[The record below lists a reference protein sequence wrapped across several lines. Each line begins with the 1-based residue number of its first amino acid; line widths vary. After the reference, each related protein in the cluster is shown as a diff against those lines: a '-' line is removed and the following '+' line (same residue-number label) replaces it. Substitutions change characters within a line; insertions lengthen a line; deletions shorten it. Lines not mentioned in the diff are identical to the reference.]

1 MKRIVPIVILTFSI
15 TILHAQNV
23 TFNWAKQIGAPASQT
38 VGNSVTADAA
48 GNVYTTGFS
57 NATMFISKFD
67 ANGNVA
73 WTKQFGGTGGTA
85 NGCSITTDA
94 NGDVYTIG
102 TFSLTVDFDP
112 GPGVFNLTTGGS
124 TFILKLDANGNFVW
138 VKQVEIGTLIG
149 RGFLIA
155 VDAADNVYTTGT
167 FFGTVDFDP
176 GPGLFDL
183 SSILRS
189 AYVSKLDATGN
200 FVWAKQIT
208 GAGDTDEAS
217 SFAIALDD
225 SGNIYTTGSFIGT
238 VDFDP
243 GAGSDILSANTE
255 NAFISKLDASGNF
268 IWARQMGGTGTNEGL
283 SIALDSMGGVYT
295 TGYFTGT
302 VDFDPGAG
310 VFNLSAAGND
320 DIFISKLDAAGNFSW
335 AKKMGG
341 SAADEGFSIRAD
353 ASGNN
358 YTTGYFTDTLDFD
371 MGTCLPKIVSTG
383 GRDIF
388 ISKSD
393 ATGNFLWTKQIGGS
407 GTDQGFS
414 IAVSAPQNIYT
425 TGYFSGA
432 VDFDPG
438 IGVYNLNSGGP
449 YDFFLQ
455 KMSPCANSTTSNV
468 SVSTCHAYTL
478 NCHTYTSSGV
488 YTQFL
493 TNAAGCD
500 SIVTLNVTFTNTHS
514 TTQVDVTACGSYS
527 WNGQTYTSSG
537 TYQDTLTAI
546 DGCDSII
553 SLQLVV
559 KDVAFA
565 TINKTICQ
573 GQSYLGY
580 TNGGIYED
588 TLTAADGCDSIRT
601 LHLTV
606 LQHPLPDLGADRNLC
621 PGDTAILYPGK
632 FGTYL
637 WQDGSTQSHLTVAQ
651 PGLYS
656 VTVTDSCESAS
667 ARVLM
672 TGGSCEIYF
681 PSAFTPN
688 KDGINDVFRI
698 LNAPSLSNYD
708 LTLYNRWGQ
717 KIFETNDYKK
727 GWDGSVNGQSS
738 EAGVYAW
745 FCRFKKAGSSP
756 LVEMKGTVMLIR

>member
-1 MKRIVPIVILTFSI
+1 MKKIVPVVIITLSI
-15 TILHAQNV
+15 TMLHAQNV
-23 TFNWAKQIGAPASQT
+23 TFNWAKQMGAPASQT
-38 VGNSVTADAA
+38 VGNSVTCDAL

-57 NATMFISKFD
+57 NATMFISKSD

-124 TFILKLDANGNFVW
+124 TFILKLDAGGNFVW
-138 VKQVEIGTLIG
+138 AKQIEIGTLIG

-176 GPGLFDL
+176 GPGVFDL

-189 AYVSKLDATGN
+189 AYVSKLDAAGN
-200 FVWAKQIT
+200 FVWAKQMT
-208 GAGDTDEAS
+208 GAGNADEAS
-217 SFAIALDD
+217 SFAMALDA
-225 SGNIYTTGSFIGT
+225 SGNIYTTGSFIGAI
-238 VDFDP
+238 DFDP
-243 GAGSDILSANTE
+243 GAGSNILSAGTE
-255 NAFISKLDASGNF
+255 NTFISKLDASGNF
-268 IWARQMGGTGTNEGL
+268 IWARQMGGTGTIEGL
-283 SIALDSMGGVYT
+283 SIALDSMDDVYT

-310 VFNLSAAGND
+310 LFNLSAAGND
-320 DIFISKLDAAGNFSW
+320 DIFIAKLDAAGNFNW

-341 SAADEGFSIRAD
+341 SAADEGFSIKAD

-371 MGTCLPKIVSTG
+371 GGTCLPKIISAG
-383 GRDIF
+383 ARDIF

-393 ATGNFLWTKQIGGS
+393 AAGNFLWTKQIGGS

-414 IAVSAPQNIYT
+414 IAVNAPENIYT
-425 TGYFSGA
+425 TGYFSGT

-455 KMSPCANSTTSNV
+455 KMSPCNNSTSSNV
-468 SVSTCHAYTL
+468 SVSACHAYTL

-493 TNAAGCD
+493 TNASGCD
-500 SIVTLNVTFTNTHS
+500 SIVTLNLTFINTHS
-514 TTQVDVTACGSYS
+514 TTNINAKVCGSYS

-537 TYQDTLTAI
+537 TYNDTLTAV
-546 DGCDSII
+546 DGCDSIV
-553 SLQLVV
+553 SLQLVIKSPSSV
-559 KDVAFA
+559 

-588 TLTAADGCDSIRT
+588 TLTAVDGCDSIRT
-601 LHLTV
+601 LQLTV
-606 LQHPLPDLGADRNLC
+606 LQHPVPDLGGDKNLC
-621 PGDTAILYPGK
+621 SGDTVILYPGK
-632 FGTYL
+632 FDTYL
-637 WQDGSTQSHLTVAQ
+637 WQDGSVQSHLTVRQ
-651 PGLYS
+651 PGSYS
-656 VTVTDSCESAS
+656 VTVTDSCGSAS
-667 ARVLM
+667 AQ
-672 TGGSCEIYF
+672 TTITQGTCEIYF

-688 KDGINDVFRI
+688 NDGINDVFRI
-698 LNAPSLSNYD
+698 LNAPNLSTCD
-708 LTLYNRWGQ
+708 LIVYNRWGQ
-717 KIFETNDYKK
+717 KIFETNDYNK
-727 GWDGSVNGQSS
+727 GWDGSVKGQSS
-738 EAGVYAW
+738 EPGVYAW
-745 FCRFKKAGSSP
+745 FCKFKKSGSNSII
-756 LVEMKGTVMLIR
+756 EMKGTVVLLK